1 MYSQKHIQQKLDRQ
15 LRYAEFK
22 RRELIDQLDA
32 MVEALEGRPARR
44 DPYRGFPINLLE
56 RGIHAGLDR
65 IEKKFLMKIWKRMRE
80 NQSR

>member
-1 MYSQKHIQQKLDRQ
+1 MYSQEHIQKKLYRQ
-15 LRYAEFK
+15 LRHAQHQ
-22 RRELIDQLDA
+22 RQELIDQLDA
-32 MVEALEGRPARR
+32 MVDALEGRSARR
-44 DPYRGFPINLLE
+44 NPYRGFPINLLE